1 LILSIPL
8 IRFPA
13 VLRLSRIVRIALGP
27 SPADPPVG
35 GGNGLFSVVAA
46 EGLAPAVEVEVECI
60 GTPQRSGYLV
70 DITVIDRGVRE
81 RIAPI
86 LRSAL
91 QAELG
96 GTPSDLRAVLRACA
110 SALAPALPAALSALT
125 YRPSP
130 FRSATLELGASRTP
144 SFEGSTPMP
153 DAFVLTETF
162 EFAASHRLDLPGASA
177 DENRALFGK
186 CNNPNGHG
194 HNYRIEVAVEM
205 TAEGKRRLDFGAIEG
220 IVQREVMARFDHK
233 HLNLDCP
240 EFATLNPSVEH
251 IAMVCHGLLAPRFA
265 EAGGELRFVRV
276 WETEKTSCRYPA

>member
-1 LILSIPL
+1 
-8 IRFPA
+8 
-13 VLRLSRIVRIALGP
+13 VLRLSRVVRLALGP
-27 SPADPPVG
+27 SPANPLAG

-60 GTPQRSGYLV
+60 GTPEATGYLV
-70 DITVIDRGVRE
+70 DITVIDRGVRDL
-81 RIAPI
+81 IAPI
-86 LRSAL
+86 LRTAL

-96 GTPSDLRAVLRACA
+96 GAPSDLRSVLQACA
-110 SALAPALPAALSALT
+110 AALAPALPAALSALT

-130 FRSATLELGASRTP
+130 FRSAMLELGAPPTHFP
-144 SFEGSTPMP
+144 EGSLPMP

-162 EFAASHRLDLPGASA
+162 EFAASHRLHLPGVSA

-205 TAEGKRRLDFGAIEG
+205 AAEGKRRLDFGAIEG

-240 EFATLNPSVEH
+240 EFAALNPSVEN

-265 EAGGELRFVRV
+265 EAGGALRFVRV

>member
-1 LILSIPL
+1 M
-8 IRFPA
+8 
-13 VLRLSRIVRIALGP
+13 LRLSRVVRLALGP
-27 SPADPPVG
+27 SPANPLAG

-60 GTPQRSGYLV
+60 GTPEATGYLV
-70 DITVIDRGVRE
+70 DITVIDRGVRDL
-81 RIAPI
+81 IAPI
-86 LRSAL
+86 LRTAL

-96 GTPSDLRAVLRACA
+96 GAPSDLRSVLQACA
-110 SALAPALPAALSALT
+110 AALAPALPAALSALT

-130 FRSATLELGASRTP
+130 FRSAMLELGAPPTHFP
-144 SFEGSTPMP
+144 EGSLPMP

-162 EFAASHRLDLPGASA
+162 EFAASHRLHLSGVSA

-205 TAEGKRRLDFGAIEG
+205 AAEGKRRLDFGAIEG

-240 EFATLNPSVEH
+240 EFAALNPSVEN

-265 EAGGELRFVRV
+265 EAGGALRFVRV

>member
-1 LILSIPL
+1 M
-8 IRFPA
+8 
-13 VLRLSRIVRIALGP
+13 LRLSRVVRLALGP
-27 SPADPPVG
+27 SPANPPSG

-60 GTPQRSGYLV
+60 GTPEATGYLV
-70 DITVIDRGVRE
+70 DITVIDRGVRDL
-81 RIAPI
+81 IAPI
-86 LRSAL
+86 LRTAL

-96 GTPSDLRAVLRACA
+96 GAPSDLRSVLQACA
-110 SALAPALPAALSALT
+110 AALAPALPAALSALT

-130 FRSATLELGASRTP
+130 FRSAMLELGAPPTHFP
-144 SFEGSTPMP
+144 EGSLPMP

-162 EFAASHRLDLPGASA
+162 EFAASHRLHLPGVSA

-205 TAEGKRRLDFGAIEG
+205 AAEGKRRLDFGAIEG

-240 EFATLNPSVEH
+240 EFAALNPSVEN

-265 EAGGELRFVRV
+265 EAGGALRFVRV

>member
-1 LILSIPL
+1 M
-8 IRFPA
+8 
-13 VLRLSRIVRIALGP
+13 LRLSRVVRLALGP
-27 SPADPPVG
+27 SPANPLAG

-60 GTPQRSGYLV
+60 GTPEATGYLV
-70 DITVIDRGVRE
+70 DITVIDRGVRDL
-81 RIAPI
+81 IAPI
-86 LRSAL
+86 LRTAL

-96 GTPSDLRAVLRACA
+96 GAPSDLRSVLQACA
-110 SALAPALPAALSALT
+110 AALAPALPAALSALT

-130 FRSATLELGASRTP
+130 FRSAMLELGAPPTHFP
-144 SFEGSTPMP
+144 EGSLPMP

-162 EFAASHRLDLPGASA
+162 EFAASHRLHLPGVSA

-205 TAEGKRRLDFGAIEG
+205 AAEGKRRLDFGAIEG

-240 EFATLNPSVEH
+240 EFAALNPSVEN

-265 EAGGELRFVRV
+265 EAGGALRFVRV

>member
-1 LILSIPL
+1 M
-8 IRFPA
+8 
-13 VLRLSRIVRIALGP
+13 LRLSRVVRLALGP
-27 SPADPPVG
+27 SPANPLAG

-60 GTPQRSGYLV
+60 GTPEATGYLV
-70 DITVIDRGVRE
+70 DITVIDRGVRDL
-81 RIAPI
+81 IAPI
-86 LRSAL
+86 LRTAL

-96 GTPSDLRAVLRACA
+96 GAPSDLRSVLQACA
-110 SALAPALPAALSALT
+110 AALAPALPAALSALT

-130 FRSATLELGASRTP
+130 FRSAMLELGAPPTHFP
-144 SFEGSTPMP
+144 EGSLPMP

-162 EFAASHRLDLPGASA
+162 EFAASHRLHLPGVSA

-205 TAEGKRRLDFGAIEG
+205 AAQGKRRLDFGAIEG

-240 EFATLNPSVEH
+240 EFAALNPSVEN

-265 EAGGELRFVRV
+265 EAGGALRFVRV

>member
-1 LILSIPL
+1 
-8 IRFPA
+8 
-13 VLRLSRIVRIALGP
+13 VLRLSRVVRLALGP
-27 SPADPPVG
+27 SPANPPSG

-60 GTPQRSGYLV
+60 GTPEATGYLV
-70 DITVIDRGVRE
+70 DITVIDRGVRDL
-81 RIAPI
+81 IAPI
-86 LRSAL
+86 LRTAL

-96 GTPSDLRAVLRACA
+96 GAPSDLRSVLQACA
-110 SALAPALPAALSALT
+110 AALAPALPAALSALT

-130 FRSATLELGASRTP
+130 FRSAMLELGAPPTHFP
-144 SFEGSTPMP
+144 EGSLPMP

-162 EFAASHRLDLPGASA
+162 EFAASHRLHLPGVSA

-205 TAEGKRRLDFGAIEG
+205 AAQGKRRLDFGAIEG

-240 EFATLNPSVEH
+240 EFAALNPSVEN

-265 EAGGELRFVRV
+265 EAGGALRFVRV

>member
-1 LILSIPL
+1 
-8 IRFPA
+8 
-13 VLRLSRIVRIALGP
+13 
-27 SPADPPVG
+27 
-35 GGNGLFSVVAA
+35 VVAA

-60 GTPQRSGYLV
+60 GTPEATGYLV
-70 DITVIDRGVRE
+70 DITVIDRGVRDL
-81 RIAPI
+81 IAPI
-86 LRSAL
+86 LRTAL
-91 QAELG
+91 RAELG
-96 GTPSDLRAVLRACA
+96 GVPSDLRLVLQACA
-110 SALAPALPAALSALT
+110 AALAPALPAALSALT

-130 FRSATLELGASRTP
+130 FRSATLELGAPPTHFP
-144 SFEGSTPMP
+144 EGSLPMP

-162 EFAASHRLDLPGASA
+162 EFAASHRLHLAGVSA

-240 EFATLNPSVEH
+240 EFAALNPSVEH
-251 IAMVCHGLLAPRFA
+251 IAMVCHGLLAPRFV
-265 EAGGELRFVRV
+265 EAGGALRFVRV

>member
-1 LILSIPL
+1 M
-8 IRFPA
+8 
-13 VLRLSRIVRIALGP
+13 LRLSRVVRLALGP
-27 SPADPPVG
+27 SPANPPSG

-60 GTPQRSGYLV
+60 GTPEATGYLV
-70 DITVIDRGVRE
+70 DITVIDRGVRDL
-81 RIAPI
+81 IAPI
-86 LRSAL
+86 LRTAL

-96 GTPSDLRAVLRACA
+96 GAPSDLRSVLQACA
-110 SALAPALPAALSALT
+110 AALAPALPAALSALT

-130 FRSATLELGASRTP
+130 FRSAMLELGAPPTHFP
-144 SFEGSTPMP
+144 EGSLPMP

-162 EFAASHRLDLPGASA
+162 EFAASHRLHLPGVSA

-205 TAEGKRRLDFGAIEG
+205 AAQGKRRLDFGAIEG

-240 EFATLNPSVEH
+240 EFAALNPSVEN

-265 EAGGELRFVRV
+265 EAGGALRFVRV

>member
-1 LILSIPL
+1 M
-8 IRFPA
+8 
-13 VLRLSRIVRIALGP
+13 LRLSRVVRLALGP
-27 SPADPPVG
+27 SPANPLAG

-60 GTPQRSGYLV
+60 GTPEATGYLV
-70 DITVIDRGVRE
+70 DITVIDRGVRDL
-81 RIAPI
+81 IAPI
-86 LRSAL
+86 LRTAL

-96 GTPSDLRAVLRACA
+96 GAPSDLRSVLQACA
-110 SALAPALPAALSALT
+110 AALAPALPAALSALT

-130 FRSATLELGASRTP
+130 FRSAMLELSAAPTHLP
-144 SFEGSTPMP
+144 EGSPPMP

-162 EFAASHRLDLPGASA
+162 EFAASHRLHLPGVSA

-205 TAEGKRRLDFGAIEG
+205 AAEGKRRLDFGAIEG

-240 EFATLNPSVEH
+240 EFAALNPSVEN

-265 EAGGELRFVRV
+265 EAGGALRFVRV

>member
-1 LILSIPL
+1 M
-8 IRFPA
+8 
-13 VLRLSRIVRIALGP
+13 LRLSRVVRLALGP
-27 SPADPPVG
+27 SPANPLAG

-60 GTPQRSGYLV
+60 GTPEATGYLV
-70 DITVIDRGVRE
+70 DITVIDRGVRDL
-81 RIAPI
+81 IAPI
-86 LRSAL
+86 LRTAL

-96 GTPSDLRAVLRACA
+96 GAPSDLRSVLQACA
-110 SALAPALPAALSALT
+110 AALAPALPAALSALT

-130 FRSATLELGASRTP
+130 FRSAMLELGAAPTHLP
-144 SFEGSTPMP
+144 EGSPPMP

-162 EFAASHRLDLPGASA
+162 EFAASHRLHLPGVSA

-205 TAEGKRRLDFGAIEG
+205 AAEGKRRLDFGAIEG

-240 EFATLNPSVEH
+240 EFAALNPSVEN

-265 EAGGELRFVRV
+265 EAGGALRFVRV